1 MEVICAFGTVLWRL
15 TFCVFDIKS
24 VFNGKGTDANE
35 AFIRGFVTEWS
46 FPNLY
51 GVDLLLQRLSMLYL
65 SHLDLKFSNLAH
77 FVCPVNGKVGEYRYK
92 LIPGNRV
99 PGINTLNHKQV
110 KLGGGG
116 GEVTWGKQRIDC
128 CRPRLDG
135 K

>member
-1 MEVICAFGTVLWRL
+1 
-15 TFCVFDIKS
+15 
-24 VFNGKGTDANE
+24 
-35 AFIRGFVTEWS
+35 
-46 FPNLY
+46 
-51 GVDLLLQRLSMLYL
+51 MLYL

-116 GEVTWGKQRIDC
+116 KLLGENRGLIVVDQGLMASSATSSSCNAKQQRVLLKM
-128 CRPRLDG
+128 RA

>member
-1 MEVICAFGTVLWRL
+1 
-15 TFCVFDIKS
+15 
-24 VFNGKGTDANE
+24 
-35 AFIRGFVTEWS
+35 
-46 FPNLY
+46 
-51 GVDLLLQRLSMLYL
+51 MLYL

-110 KLGGGG
+110 KLGGGKLL
-116 GEVTWGKQRIDC
+116 GENRGLIVVDQGLMASSATSSSCNAKQQRVLLKM
-128 CRPRLDG
+128 RA